1 VKIENS
7 LIKFYYKGRNL
18 KFYADSR
25 KRCLNIVGT
34 LKETFVD
41 DVYSRMGVSGKVVVD
56 IGAYVGDSSVYFIL
70 KGAKKVYAFEPYP
83 SSYKLLLKVIKG
95 NGLEGKIVPFNEALA
110 KKPGETKLNEEYENT
125 PSSDLKSSA
134 EGKSIKLTTLKEIVE
149 RFNLKGACLK
159 MDCEGCEYSILK
171 TPKKSPE
178 KVSGDNNGIS
188 LWL

>member
-1 VKIENS
+1 M
-7 LIKFYYKGRNL
+7 
-18 KFYADSR
+18 D
-25 KRCLNIVGT
+25 
-34 LKETFVD
+34 
-41 DVYSRMGVSGKVVVD
+41 VSGKVVVD

-110 KKPGETKLNEEYENT
+110 KKLGETKLNEKYENP

-134 EGKSIKLTTLKEIVE
+134 EGKPIKLTTLKEIVE
-149 RFNLKGACLK
+149 RFNLKNACLK

-171 TPKKSPE
+171 TPKKTLKAFQEIIMDYHYGYKNLKE
-178 KVSGDNNGIS
+178 KLEKSGFKVKNRA
-188 LWL
+188 